1 MKVNYALVLGKL
13 VEGDQSIT
21 IKHTCVYENKPEN
34 KDIQQLL
41 DELAT
46 DEYFGMVGDKDFEIY
61 LLDRSVP
68 EQAQIID
75 NVLELPLEIS
85 ENEDGK
91 EL

>member
-13 VEGDQSIT
+13 VEENQSIN

-46 DEYFGMVGDKDFEIY
+46 DENFGMVGDKDFEIY

-68 EQAQIID
+68 EQAQVMD
-75 NVLELPLEIS
+75 SVLELPLEIS